1 MSYYLTFT
9 YNNLFYGVTAETVQ
23 EVFFLPELKPI
34 PEAPKEIIGAV
45 NVRGNITPIMDLN
58 LRFGYEQIDYNLN
71 DSIVI
76 LQWQELRLGILT
88 NQVHEV
94 KFIDE
99 QTITSELSY
108 DNSWGEIPQEKFIK
122 GVVEDQETLLLL
134 LNVQTLLRYREEQ
147 EFSLDLDLFDLP
159 EEQEKSINSEEI
171 ETTKGDLI
179 QFKKTIFFPQANDY
193 ERKILQKRANSL
205 RDSIQLK
212 DFTGFKPIS
221 VFTLNQEYFGVELSL
236 VKEFI
241 KFSQITPIPCTP
253 NFILGNINLRG
264 EIITLIDIKG
274 SFNLSKSSLKKEN
287 QAVIVNVEGVIVGL
301 LVDTVNDIFML
312 NPQKLIS
319 PDNLDTEINKH
330 YLSGVIPYQEKMLGL
345 IDLTEIILGGSLL
358 IDEAV

>member
-1 MSYYLTFT
+1 MGYYLTFT

-34 PEAPKEIIGAV
+34 PEAPKDVIGAV

-88 NQVHEV
+88 NQIHEV

-99 QTITSELSY
+99 QTITNDLSY
-108 DNSWGEIPQEKFIK
+108 DHDSLEIPEEKFIK
-122 GVVEDQETLLLL
+122 GFVQEEETLLLL
-134 LNVQTLLRYREEQ
+134 LNVETLLRYREAQ
-147 EFSLDLDLFDLP
+147 EFSLDLDFLDLVSP
-159 EEQEKSINSEEI
+159 KETLTNSEQLEREKEEI
-171 ETTKGDLI
+171 NTI
-179 QFKKTIFFPQANDY
+179 KKTIFFPQATDY
-193 ERKILQKRANSL
+193 ERKILQKRANNL

-221 VFTLNQEYFGVELSL
+221 IFTLNQEYFGVELSL
-236 VKEFI
+236 VQEFI
-241 KFSQITPIPCTP
+241 KFNHITLIPCTP

-264 EIITLIDIKG
+264 EIITLIDIRG

-287 QAVIVNVEGVIVGL
+287 QAIIVNVEGVVVGL
-301 LVDTVNDIFML
+301 LVDTINDIFML
-312 NPQKLIS
+312 NPQELMS
-319 PDNLDTEINKH
+319 CDNLETEVNKH
-330 YLSGVIPYQEKMLGL
+330 YLSGIIPYQEKMLGL

>member
-58 LRFGYEQIDYNLN
+58 LRFGYEPIDYNLN

-76 LQWQELRLGILT
+76 LQWQELRLGIIT

-99 QTITSELSY
+99 QTIISELSY
-108 DNSWGEIPQEKFIK
+108 DNSLGEIPQEKFIK
-122 GVVEDQETLLLL
+122 GVVEDQEKLLLL
-134 LNVQTLLRYREEQ
+134 LNVETLLRYREEQ

-159 EEQEKSINSEEI
+159 EEQEKLINSEEI
-171 ETTKGDLI
+171 ETTKEDLI

-193 ERKILQKRANSL
+193 ERKILQKRASSL
-205 RDSIQLK
+205 RNSIQLK

-264 EIITLIDIKG
+264 EIITLIDIRG

-312 NPQKLIS
+312 NPQQLIS